1 MGFAS
6 DKGLMTLS
14 QWPLEKSPRDR
25 RARIHDMT
33 LQMRKMSFQSCE
45 ALLQVTLLVGNG
57 AKLPTGFPT
66 SWKHL
71 LFIPLVLST
80 FRGISQI
87 RANPF
92 SANLRTVIAPHL
104 ITRSRSLS
112 TILYILHGYSHFHLV
127 IYTGCDLPEI
137 LSPAFGELRFC
148 NAFQGSSWAAP
159 QLRYFFQ

>member
-14 QWPLEKSPRDR
+14 QWTLEKSPCDR
-25 RARIHDMT
+25 RAGIHDMT
-33 LQMRKMSFQSCE
+33 LQMRKMSFQSCG
-45 ALLQVTLLVGNG
+45 ALFQVTLLAGNG
-57 AKLPTGFPT
+57 AKLPTRFPT

-71 LFIPLVLST
+71 LLIPLVLST
-80 FRGISQI
+80 FWGISQK

-104 ITRSRSLS
+104 ITRSRSFS
-112 TILYILHGYSHFHLV
+112 TILYILHAYSHFHLV
-127 IYTGCDLPEI
+127 IYIGRDLPEI

-148 NAFQGSSWAAP
+148 NAFQGSSRGAP
-159 QLRYFFQ
+159 RLR